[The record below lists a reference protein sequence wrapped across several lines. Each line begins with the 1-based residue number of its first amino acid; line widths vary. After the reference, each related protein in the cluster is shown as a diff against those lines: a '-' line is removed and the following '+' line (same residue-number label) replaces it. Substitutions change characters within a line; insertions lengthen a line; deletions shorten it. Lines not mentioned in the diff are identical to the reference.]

1 VSGHGEKQARK
12 QEQAIAALLSRGTIT
27 EAATEVGIGEATLRR
42 WMQEPTFRV
51 AYREARGEHLE
62 RVLARLLQAST
73 KAVDALERNLETTDS
88 PATEVR
94 AAATLLRELVRV
106 REQVDLSEHL
116 EGLERRLAALE
127 SRPAGVGQNPVRVYL
142 PDNGR
147 DGPGRAGN

>member
-1 VSGHGEKQARK
+1 MSGHGEKQSRK
-12 QEQAIAALLSRGTIT
+12 QEHAIAALLSQPTIT
-27 EAATEVGIGEATLRR
+27 EAAAEVGIGEATLRR

-62 RVLARLLQAST
+62 RVLARLFQAST
-73 KAVDALERNLETTDS
+73 KAVDALERNLETIDS

-127 SRPAGVGQNPVRVYL
+127 GLPQGGGRNPVQVFI

-147 DGPGRAGN
+147 DN